1 MRGKAMATVRPG
13 RRGIRSWWRD
23 EAGAT
28 LVETALSLTLL
39 LAVLFGVLEGSLV
52 VYSYHFISEAARE
65 GTRYAAVRGYSTF
78 TTPCTAPG
86 YANCVAQGGPNN
98 AGDIATYVENLGFPG
113 ISASSVTV
121 NSTWLTSSGAA
132 CGTTNTCKVPGDI
145 AKITVTYTFPF
156 SFPFVSLPAF
166 TMSSTSEMV
175 VLQ

>member
-65 GTRYAAVRGYSTF
+65 GTRYAAVRGSTF
-78 TTPCTAPG
+78 TTDCTTPG
-86 YANCVAQGGPNN
+86 FANCVAQGGNN
-98 AGDIATYVENLGFPG
+98 AGDIATYVENLGYPG
-113 ISASSVTV
+113 IATSKMAV
-121 NSTWLTSSGAA
+121 NSTWLTSSGGA
-132 CGTTNTCKVPGDI
+132 CGTVDTCKTPGDI
-145 AKITVTYTFPF
+145 AKVTVTYTFPF

-166 TMSSTSEMV
+166 TMKSTSEMV